1 MIVMSATLD
10 TDLLETHLRPCHVL
24 NSQGSMFPV
33 ESEYLKRETVDEP
46 PWEVAA
52 DSFAQARTTG
62 DVLIFNA
69 RRLRNR
75 AHNSGN
81 QRSDFKGVVLPLH
94 DDLSPRLQD
103 AAVATHP
110 ERKIVVST
118 NVAENLVQKARA
130 IWVRQLT
137 RIRLHRKG
145 IARDIKYSNLK
156 VALPFCVFRYRSQR
170 KIYENSISTC

>member
-1 MIVMSATLD
+1 MDITLL

-69 RRLRNR
+69 RRPTK
-75 AHNSGN
+75 SGA
-81 QRSDFKGVVLPLH
+81 QF
-94 DDLSPRLQD
+94 
-103 AAVATHP
+103 
-110 ERKIVVST
+110 RKSNDPI
-118 NVAENLVQKARA
+118 
-130 IWVRQLT
+130 
-137 RIRLHRKG
+137 
-145 IARDIKYSNLK
+145 SNLSGTEDRR
-156 VALPFCVFRYRSQR
+156 LDHCRR
-170 KIYENSISTC
+170 KPRPEGADD